1 MSHDDGA
8 TIRLVAALVRAYDNG
23 DGHMVIS
30 LHPETLREMALAAKR
45 EVARLRA
52 ERDSRPEITPEDAA
66 LLRDWMLSERAEA
79 CAEHPTPHWVDRVVD
94 ATCAHA
100 RKVKP

>member
-52 ERDSRPEITPEDAA
+52 ERDSRPEITPEDARAFMMFKPVPARDSREGPVMHA
-66 LLRDWMLSERAEA
+66 LR
-79 CAEHPTPHWVDRVVD
+79 
-94 ATCAHA
+94 AHA
-100 RKVKP
+100 AKAVKP